1 MAYNEKLAD
10 KIREALSHLP
20 FVEEK
25 KMFGGLAFM
34 VNHKMCVTAGN
45 DKIMCRIDPAIYDEV
60 IKKDGCSPVVMR
72 GREYKGYIH
81 VGEDSIKSK
90 KDLDYWIELA
100 LRYNKIAKSSKK
112 KATEE

>member
-34 VNHKMCVTAGN
+34 IDDKMCITIGV
-45 DKIMCRIDPAIYDEV
+45 DRIMCRIDPAIYNEAV
-60 IKKDGCSPVVMR
+60 KKDGCSAVKMG
-72 GREYKGYIH
+72 GREYKGYVYVSENI
-81 VGEDSIKSK
+81 VQSE
-90 KDLDYWIELA
+90 KDLSYWLGLA
-100 LRYNKIAKSSKK
+100 IDYNKIAKRSKK
-112 KATEE
+112 SLK

>member
-20 FVEEK
+20 FVKEK

-34 VNHKMCVTAGN
+34 VDDKMCVTMGN
-45 DKIMCRIDPAIYDEV
+45 DRIMCRIDPAIYDEV

-72 GREYKGYIH
+72 ERAYKGYVYVSENIIQS
-81 VGEDSIKSK
+81 EKA
-90 KDLDYWIELA
+90 LNYWLGLA
-100 LRYNKIAKSSKK
+100 IDYNKIAKRSKK
-112 KATEE
+112 SLK